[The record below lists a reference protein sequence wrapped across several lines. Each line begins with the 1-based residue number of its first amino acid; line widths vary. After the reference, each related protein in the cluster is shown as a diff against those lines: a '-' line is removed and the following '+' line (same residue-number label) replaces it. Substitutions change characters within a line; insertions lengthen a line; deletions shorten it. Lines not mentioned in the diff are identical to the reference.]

1 MKKTGMMWGL
11 CVAMGLSAISF
22 AGERFSSSVFVNT
35 TTRAFSGNLGT
46 ARNSSDGVQYLW
58 CSTVSTGA
66 GFCYAKDASGVAAS
80 CSTSDAEMVATIRAL
95 NSDSNLQVSYDS
107 TGTCTFIWV
116 STGSHFETKGP

>member
-22 AGERFSSSVFVNT
+22 AGERFSASVYVNT

-46 ARNSSDGVQYLW
+46 ARNGLDSVSYLW
-58 CSTVSTGA
+58 CASNSA
-66 GFCYAKDASGVAAS
+66 GVGRCYAKDASGTTAS
-80 CSTSDAEMVATIRAL
+80 CATIDADMLATIRSL

-107 TGTCTFIWV
+107 LGECTFIHV
-116 STGSHFETKGP
+116 ATGSHFETKGP